1 MIYHGNCRQRN
12 GGGDAVKRQQDSPER
27 GCEIGMIDHE
37 TWHIIELIIRRYPAI
52 KKQYGEYID
61 QVMTSSPAPAAG
73 LQYSEDYCRPQSV
86 TEAKALK
93 MTSPRAETLK
103 KQIEA
108 VELVYNNL
116 NTEEKKL
123 MEKRFW
129 SDQRR
134 NIPYTKIKGVDYSE
148 RQMKRIIKRIILKVG
163 VYLGEI

>member
-1 MIYHGNCRQRN
+1 
-12 GGGDAVKRQQDSPER
+12 
-27 GCEIGMIDHE
+27 MIDHE

-52 KKQYGEYID
+52 KKEYDEYID
-61 QVMTSSPAPAAG
+61 QVMTSSPTPAAG

-93 MTSPRAETLK
+93 MTSLRAETLK

-108 VELVYNNL
+108 VELVYKNL
-116 NTEEKKL
+116 NPEEQKV
-123 MEKRFW
+123 MQNRFW

-134 NIPYTKIKGVDYSE
+134 NIPYTKIEKVAYSE
-148 RQMKRIIKRIILKVG
+148 RQMKRIVKRIIFQVG